1 MTSKQI
7 RLVAVVLLGLAL
19 LLAVLAWQ
27 VGRQPVPSEAASK
40 GAAPMHPVVVTT
52 RAVEAGKPIGADA
65 LKVEML
71 PIDPAGAYTD
81 VARVSGQVL
90 LVPLGANVPVL
101 ETQLLAGLAT
111 QVPEGERAVAVQV
124 DEVIGVG
131 NQVQPGDY
139 VDVFLVLRR
148 DQQEIPESH
157 ARMLLSR
164 LRVLSYGAAA
174 VHQPQPARPEQMMA
188 RQEGAKTAV
197 LSVPLEQVSRLAM
210 AQQSGRL
217 LLALRNPHDQA
228 MPSAGMF
235 VEPPPALAVRAGVPA
250 DAPRTA
256 PDRAVAGVALSGMA
270 ATGAAGGKA
279 ARTPPALP
287 SAAPVARPLQV
298 SAPPAARQAG
308 EVREVRESAGVEVIR
323 AGKREIE

>member
-27 VGRQPVPSEAASK
+27 VGSQPAPSERAPRGAS
-40 GAAPMHPVVVTT
+40 PMHPVVVTT

-228 MPSAGMF
+228 MPSEGMF

-250 DAPRTA
+250 DAPRAA
-256 PDRAVAGVALSGMA
+256 PDRAVAGVALPGMA
-270 ATGAAGGKA
+270 ATRGNAMRPPQA
-279 ARTPPALP
+279 TPP
-287 SAAPVARPLQV
+287 AAPVARPLQV
-298 SAPPAARQAG
+298 ATPPAGRQA
-308 EVREVRESAGVEVIR
+308 REARESAGVEVIR

>member
-27 VGRQPVPSEAASK
+27 VGRQPAPSEAASK

-52 RAVEAGKPIGADA
+52 RAVEAGKPIGAEA

-174 VHQPQPARPEQMMA
+174 VHRPQPDKSEQMMA

-228 MPSAGMF
+228 MPSEGMF

-250 DAPRTA
+250 DAPRAA

-270 ATGAAGGKA
+270 ATGGNA
-279 ARTPPALP
+279 ARARQALP
-287 SAAPVARPLQV
+287 PAAPVARPLQAA
-298 SAPPAARQAG
+298 APPAARHTRQA
-308 EVREVRESAGVEVIR
+308 RESAGVEVIR

>member
-7 RLVAVVLLGLAL
+7 RLLAGVLLGLAL
-19 LLAVLAWQ
+19 LLALLAWQ
-27 VGRQPVPSEAASK
+27 VGRQPAQVPAASN
-40 GAAPMHPVVVTT
+40 AARPLHPVVVTT
-52 RAVEAGKPIGADA
+52 RAAEAGKPLDADA

-71 PIDPAGAYTD
+71 PIDPAGAYSE
-81 VARVSGQVL
+81 VARVTGQVPL
-90 LVPLGANVPVL
+90 LALGANVPVL
-101 ETQLLAGLAT
+101 ESQLLAGLAT
-111 QVPEGERAVAVQV
+111 QVREGERAVAVSV

-148 DQQEIPESH
+148 DQQEIPESQ

-164 LRVLSYGAAA
+164 LRVLAYGVAS
-174 VHQPQPARPEQMMA
+174 VNRPQNAKPEQMMA

-217 LLALRNPHDQA
+217 LLALRNPQDEA
-228 MPSAGMF
+228 MPSDGMF
-235 VEPPPALAVRAGVPA
+235 AEPQPALAARAGVPA
-250 DAPRTA
+250 DAPRAA
-256 PDRAVAGVALSGMA
+256 PDKAMAGVVLSGLA
-270 ATGAAGGKA
+270 ATTGASAPRA
-279 ARTPPALP
+279 PV
-287 SAAPVARPLQV
+287 AAPVPRPLQV
-298 SAPPAARQAG
+298 AAPPAPALARQ
-308 EVREVRESAGVEVIR
+308 SAGVEVIR

>member
-7 RLVAVVLLGLAL
+7 RLLAVVLLGLAL
-19 LLAVLAWQ
+19 LLALLAWQ
-27 VGRQPVPSEAASK
+27 VGRQPAQAPAASTSAK
-40 GAAPMHPVVVTT
+40 PLHAVVVTT
-52 RAVEAGKPIGADA
+52 QAVEAGKPLAAEA

-71 PIDPAGAYTD
+71 PIDPTGAYSE
-81 VARVSGQVL
+81 VARVTGQVP
-90 LVPLGANVPVL
+90 LVALGANVPVL
-101 ETQLLAGLAT
+101 ESQLLAGLAT
-111 QVPEGERAVAVQV
+111 QVREGERAVAVSV

-148 DQQEIPESH
+148 DQQEIPESQ

-164 LRVLSYGAAA
+164 LRVLAYGVAS
-174 VHQPQPARPEQMMA
+174 VNRPQNAKPEQMMA

-217 LLALRNPHDQA
+217 LLALRNPQDEA
-228 MPSAGMF
+228 MPSDGMF
-235 VEPPPALAVRAGVPA
+235 AEPPPALAARAGVPA
-250 DAPRTA
+250 DAPRAA
-256 PDRAVAGVALSGMA
+256 PDKAMAGVMLSGLA
-270 ATGAAGGKA
+270 APAGA
-279 ARTPPALP
+279 
-287 SAAPVARPLQV
+287 SAPRAPVAAPAPRPLQV
-298 SAPPAARQAG
+298 AVPPAPAQAR
-308 EVREVRESAGVEVIR
+308 RSAGVEVIR